1 MPLALDLRTIYAV
14 ASLTLIVLGALQLA
28 AYATGR
34 FQRWPLW
41 WSASNILTGLGC
53 LCVALRDLAPDVVTI
68 DIGNAVT
75 IAGYV
80 TMFVAIRVFAGRPV
94 DLRYSLGAVLIGSVA
109 IIVFLGSDGDAMGRV
124 AFGSAVFGLID
135 LAIIREGWWLGKREK
150 LYSAWLLA
158 ALYVPTALIFAVRGV
173 LALTGNLGGT
183 ELFENAGSGAHVWL
197 ALTAVTFLM
206 LRSMVMLMMAAER
219 SHCELAVLAHRDP
232 LTGLLNRAGLS
243 RSFGGLARQP
253 TALLFDLDHF
263 KTLNDRHGHAAGD
276 GALKLFAE
284 SALGQLH
291 PGDLLSRLGGDE
303 FVAILDG
310 ASIDDAVV
318 TAEKIRQAFANAI
331 ATRTDFTVR
340 PTLSIGISRAQTV
353 DTSLELLLQQ
363 ADAALYRSKQ
373 DGRDRVAISDGQL
386 LAA

>member
-1 MPLALDLRTIYAV
+1 MALDLRTIYVV

-53 LCVALRDLAPDVVTI
+53 LCVALRDLAPDVLSV

-75 IAGYV
+75 LAGYV
-80 TMFVAIRVFAGRPV
+80 LMFVAIRVFAGRPV
-94 DLRYSLGAVLIGSVA
+94 DQRYWLGAILAGSVV
-109 IIVFLGSDGDAMGRV
+109 IVVFLGGNPDAMGRV
-124 AFGSAVFGLID
+124 AFGSAIFCLID
-135 LAIIREGWWLGKREK
+135 LAIIREGLRLGRREK
-150 LYSAWLLA
+150 LYSAWLLV
-158 ALYVPTALIFAVRGV
+158 ALFSPTAMIFAARGV
-173 LALTGNLGGT
+173 LALTGDLGGT
-183 ELFENAGSGAHVWL
+183 ALFESAGNNAHVWL
-197 ALTAVTFLM
+197 ALTAVMFLL

-219 SHCELAVLAHRDP
+219 SHCELAELALHDP

-243 RSFGGLARQP
+243 RSFERLDRQP
-253 TALLFDLDHF
+253 AALLFDLDHF
-263 KTLNDRHGHAAGD
+263 KALNDRHGHAAGD
-276 GALKLFAE
+276 EALRLFAGAA
-284 SALGQLH
+284 SGHLR

-310 ASIDDAVV
+310 ASIDEAVLV
-318 TAEKIRQAFANAI
+318 ADRIQVGFADAI
-331 ATRTDFTVR
+331 AMRTDLTVH
-340 PTLSIGISRAQTV
+340 PTLSIGVARALSA
-353 DTSLELLLQQ
+353 DTPLALLLQQ

-373 DGRDRVAISDGQL
+373 DGRNRVAVSDLHL